1 MAGHSTKA
9 KGVDRRKNPYRTFFR
24 DNISDE
30 DLKLIWEKTIEDA
43 KDGNDKARKEVF
55 DRLFGRPDQN
65 VNAHVDELKKIL
77 PPWMTNESQS

>member
-30 DLKLIWEKTIEDA
+30 DLKLIWEKAIEEA
-43 KDGNDKARKEVF
+43 KEGNDKARKEVL

-65 VNAHVDELKKIL
+65 VNAHVEELQKIL